1 MLTILRTQSV
11 ESTITA
17 FLDAAVSL
25 RDENN
30 KNLEGYPDIIFSM
43 RTYEKIS
50 KDKKDD
56 VDNTG
61 DQILLPINLFFG
73 TLSLSD
79 QKELYGMYL
88 FCKKEIAR
96 ITMDNK
102 RVVQDT
108 LRDKLYTTIQNL
120 NLPEKMVSFCKDP
133 RFIYPDL
140 SQVGTGAHH
149 SKEKTFLID
158 DYIEITAISILSKL
172 MVPIWG
178 EFIKQ
183 LGQIEITNNQ
193 REALAFDLIVP
204 VLEDGAFERIYSKL
218 SYFLTASV
226 SDIRKATDK
235 KTMGGTTTSYI
246 VTHNGVDDQT
256 FDTIVMATIVVKR
269 MATYECFTKRREGN
283 VPNAMVYIDD
293 GIKKTADSRI
303 KAMRNTMDAMPRRP
317 LPQHDQED
325 NSSILDH
332 ASKTSK
338 KPIDVPIFVTTAV
351 QNWELPKLL
360 EDTETP
366 MNVYESAGDF
376 YSSSPFDVSPL
387 CQATVATFIGTR
399 FGGSKCLGY
408 LPPVLYQKL
417 VVILQ
422 IFLIKRG
429 MVNLAALISSK
440 TSAAPIDAATN
451 PLSIRI
457 SANLK
462 SEEYLRCLE
471 IFKGYM
477 VKPVTLIG
485 RRGNTRKPDEDRIDF
500 PSHVTKMIDW
510 LLRYSHSENMAPALW
525 EFANAEVR
533 PILGSECRFDETI
546 IKDLCKFYLIF
557 HDEKKLF

>member
-1 MLTILRTQSV
+1 MLTILRTQSAG
-11 ESTITA
+11 SIITA
-17 FLDAAVSL
+17 FLDAAVSF

-30 KNLEGYPDIIFSM
+30 KNILGYNDIIFSM

-56 VDNTG
+56 SENTG
-61 DQILLPINLFFG
+61 DQILLPINLFLN
-73 TLSLSD
+73 TLSISD
-79 QKELYGMYL
+79 QKEIYAMYL
-88 FCKKEIAR
+88 FAKEEINR
-96 ITMDNK
+96 ISVVNK
-102 RVVQDT
+102 RD
-108 LRDKLYTTIQNL
+108 IQNSL
-120 NLPEKMVSFCKDP
+120 QEKIFNTVQNLHLPEKMIAFCKDP

-158 DYIEITAISILSKL
+158 DYVEITAISILSKL

-183 LGQIEITNNQ
+183 LSQIDITNNQ

-204 VLEDGAFERIYSKL
+204 ILEEGPFERIYSKL

-226 SDIRKATDK
+226 TDIRKATDK

-246 VTHNGVDDQT
+246 LTHNGIDDHL
-256 FDTIVMATIVVKR
+256 FESIVMATIVVKR

-351 QNWELPKLL
+351 QHWELPRLL
-360 EDTETP
+360 EDTNTP
-366 MNVYESAGDF
+366 LDVYESASQF
-376 YSSSPFDVSPL
+376 YTSNPFDVSPI
-387 CQATVATFIGTR
+387 CQATVASFIGTR

-408 LPPVLYQKL
+408 LPPSLYQRV

-422 IFLIKRG
+422 IFLINRG
-429 MVNLAALISSK
+429 MANLASLVSAK
-440 TSAAPIDAATN
+440 TSSTPIDAAAN
-451 PLSIRI
+451 ALSVRI
-457 SANLK
+457 NANLK

-471 IFKGYM
+471 IFKGYL
-477 VKPVTLIG
+477 VKPVIQIG
-485 RRGNTRKPDEDRIDF
+485 RRGSNRKPEEDRIDF
-500 PSHVTKMIDW
+500 SSHITRMIDW

-525 EFANAEVR
+525 DYAKAEVR
-533 PILGSECRFDETI
+533 PILGTDCRFDESI
-546 IKDLCKFYLIF
+546 IKDLCRFYLVF
-557 HDEKKLF
+557 HDEKKPF